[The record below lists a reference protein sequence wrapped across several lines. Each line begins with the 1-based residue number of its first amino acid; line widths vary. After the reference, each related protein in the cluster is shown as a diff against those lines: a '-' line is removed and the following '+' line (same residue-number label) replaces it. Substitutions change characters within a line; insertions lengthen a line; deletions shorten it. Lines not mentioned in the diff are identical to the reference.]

1 MDPTRTS
8 RRTFTASLTQH
19 QIPDDADPQY
29 KSLAEALRKLL
40 VLLVNHESMSQNIGM
55 AISICPTMFEVL

>member
-1 MDPTRTS
+1 MDPTRTT

-19 QIPDDADPQY
+19 QTADDADPQY

-40 VLLVNHESMSQNIGM
+40 VLLVNHEAMIKNIGTFSG
-55 AISICPTMFEVL
+55 AILHVE